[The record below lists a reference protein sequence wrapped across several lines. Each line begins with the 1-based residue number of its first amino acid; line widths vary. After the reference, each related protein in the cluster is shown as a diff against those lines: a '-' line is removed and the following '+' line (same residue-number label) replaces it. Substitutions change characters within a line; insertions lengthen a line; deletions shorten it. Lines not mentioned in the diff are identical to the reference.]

1 MAITDL
7 DITDNDDALYYNLS
21 IHTADLGMT
30 NDCKRGLCAIED
42 GDLLRVMLHLF
53 GMDVTRSWYFEPL
66 LDGCGYISQYTGEPI
81 IGGDLIVGY
90 QRTDDNWKR
99 FGLKNLEKYL
109 FTDQGVDILLQQIED
124 SKMVRNMRMEDKAKK
139 RGRGRPK
146 GSVKQKV

>member
-7 DITDNDDALYYNLS
+7 DIIKDDEALYHNFVL
-21 IHTADLGMT
+21 HTCDLAIT
-30 NDCKRGLCAIED
+30 KVCERGLCVVDDED
-42 GDLLRVMLHLF
+42 LFKVLLHLF
-53 GMDVTRSWYFEPL
+53 GMDVTRNYYKSPL

-109 FTDQGVDILLQQIED
+109 FTDTGVDILLQQIED

>member
-7 DITDNDDALYYNLS
+7 DITDNEDYLYHNMT
-21 IHTADLGMT
+21 IHLADLAIT
-30 NDCKRGLCAIED
+30 KVCERGLCVVDDED
-42 GDLLRVMLHLF
+42 LFKVLLHLF
-53 GMDVTRSWYFEPL
+53 GMDVTRNYYKSPL

-90 QRTDDNWKR
+90 EREDDNWKR

-109 FTDQGVDILLQQIED
+109 FTEEGVDILLQQIED

>member
-7 DITDNDDALYYNLS
+7 DTTDNDDALYYNLS

-30 NDCKRGLCAIED
+30 NLCKRGLCAIED

-66 LDGCGYISQYTGEPI
+66 LDGCGYVSQYTGQPI

-90 QRTDDNWKR
+90 ERQDDNWIWTGSLAAFARFYNQRTDPHAQKEIQDLATDVGKLIKPLFPVAWKHLT
-99 FGLKNLEKYL
+99 G
-109 FTDQGVDILLQQIED
+109 D
-124 SKMVRNMRMEDKAKK
+124 DK
-139 RGRGRPK
+139 
-146 GSVKQKV
+146 